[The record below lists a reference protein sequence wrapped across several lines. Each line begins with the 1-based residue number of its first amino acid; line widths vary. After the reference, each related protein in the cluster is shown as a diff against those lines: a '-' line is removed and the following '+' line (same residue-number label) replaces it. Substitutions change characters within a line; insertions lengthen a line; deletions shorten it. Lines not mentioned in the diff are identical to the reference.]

1 MYILQIFDYI
11 VSKYENKYALESFI
25 LLPLTRVCIHS
36 IENFKAIR
44 VKSTE
49 NNNNNNNNNVCSVYC
64 IQVLKT
70 IKLKTA
76 ANKTVFFWRILFDSF
91 LLCLNQVR
99 LS

>member
-36 IENFKAIR
+36 IENFKAFR
-44 VKSTE
+44 LKSTE
-49 NNNNNNNNNVCSVYC
+49 NNNTNNNVYSVYC